1 MKRQIIRNRKM
12 RFGVLTVVLTVLVVA
27 VTVLANAVFATLA
40 KRYSWYSNLNETPTY
55 AVTEDC
61 FDFLGTLFEKHPDG
75 NIELIFC
82 EPAEALTDDV
92 TQRYVYNTA
101 TALAARYPERVRV
114 TCHDIW
120 ENPNSVR
127 AYAESTDPVTGE
139 VSTTLIKSTS
149 LIVVAEDYHR
159 VYSIEEFFV
168 FENGNLDNVW
178 AYNGEKKIAA
188 GIMRALSPTAPVAAL
203 TSNHG
208 EVYYD
213 YELLYLLDDAGY
225 SLAYID
231 LYRDAIPANCNL
243 IVSYNPNSD
252 LVADDV
258 SEKSE
263 LDILSDFL
271 AKDGNSFLLL
281 VENGT
286 PKLPNYERFLEEWGV
301 SMQYHTDSVSGKS
314 YRYMVQDASQSLTSD
329 GYTIYGEPSAEGR
342 AAEMLSGVDR
352 RVIFKNATGMGA
364 ATGFVSNGDGSYTKG
379 NRTLYNLYSS
389 ADTAVSW
396 ANGSPVSG
404 EPVMLM
410 TLTEQKIGNATS
422 SVGVIASVKFSS
434 EEFLQS
440 AVFGNSDAA
449 LRMLALFGRED
460 LPEGLTIKPFSSQEI
475 SIITTAQMLSWT
487 LSLALIPALAV
498 TLVGLIVLVRRR
510 NA

>member
-1 MKRQIIRNRKM
+1 M
-12 RFGVLTVVLTVLVVA
+12 RFGVLAVTLTVLVIA

-55 AVTEDC
+55 DVTEDC
-61 FDFLGTLFEKHPDG
+61 FDFLGALFEKYPEGD
-75 NIELIFC
+75 IELIFC
-82 EPAEALTDDV
+82 EKAEALTDDV
-92 TQRYVYNTA
+92 TQKYVYDTA
-101 TALAARYPERVRV
+101 IAIEERYPDRVKV

-120 ENPNSVR
+120 TNPNAVR
-127 AYAESTDPVTGE
+127 AYSESVDPVTGE
-139 VSTTLIKSTS
+139 VSTTLIKSSS
-149 LIVVAEDYHR
+149 LIVVSEGFHR
-159 VYSIEEFFV
+159 VYSIEDFFV
-168 FENGNLDNVW
+168 FEDGNLDNVW
-178 AYNGEKKIAA
+178 AYNGEKRIAS
-188 GIMRALSPTAPVAAL
+188 GIMRALNPEAPVASL
-203 TSNHG
+203 TNNHG

-225 SLAYID
+225 ALAYID
-231 LYRDAIPANCNL
+231 LYRDPIPANCNL
-243 IVSYNPNSD
+243 IISYNPNSD

-263 LDILSDFL
+263 LDILSEFL

-286 PKLPNYERFLEEWGV
+286 PKLPNFESFLEEWGV
-301 SMQYHTDSVSGKS
+301 SMQYHTDSSNGKS

-329 GYTIYGEPSAEGR
+329 GYTIYGEPATAGK
-342 AAEMLSGVDR
+342 AAEMLAGVDR

-364 ATGFVSNGDGSYTKG
+364 ASGFVSNGDGSYTKG
-379 NRTLYNLYSS
+379 NRTLYSLYNS
-389 ADTAVSW
+389 ADTALSW

-404 EPVMLM
+404 ESVMLM
-410 TLTEQKIGNATS
+410 TLTEQTIGDATS

-440 AVFGNSDAA
+440 AVFGNTDAS
-449 LRMLALFGRED
+449 LRLLSLFGRED
-460 LPEGLTIKPFSSQEI
+460 LPEGLTIKPFSSQDI

-487 LSLALIPALAV
+487 LSLTLIPALTV
-498 TLVGLIVLVRRR
+498 TAVGLIVLVRRR